1 MNHMQ
6 LTLVIS
12 YLIMTCYFLSNWLI
26 FSLRH
31 PSSQPED
38 KFLSFVMCLITI
50 MFWPLIIPISC
61 LDMLKKQKLEFS
73 SVIPVLLAIFSL
85 SISFYLSYL

>member
-1 MNHMQ
+1 
-6 LTLVIS
+6 
-12 YLIMTCYFLSNWLI
+12 MTCYFLSNWLI

>member
-1 MNHMQ
+1 VNHMQ